1 VHYPKNLNLWFP
13 SYLRGRARR
22 LVEVRRPKRLWVALT
37 DHFEPCGNTTLENAH
52 KRMDL
57 WDARWPAIAALA
69 PRDSAGR
76 PPCFTFFYPQE
87 EYQRDIVS
95 RVAALTHDGTSDVE
109 IHLHHFNDNA
119 ASFAEKIRVF
129 KRQLHEEHGLL
140 HHHKGQLVFGFIH
153 GNWALDNS
161 HPTGHGC
168 GVTGELQLLR
178 DLGCYADFTMPSAPS
193 ATQSRIVNQIYWTTG
208 DPARPRG
215 FDSGVQATV
224 GGGTRGDLLM
234 ITGPVGLRLRERLLP
249 RLEFG
254 ELAAN
259 DPPTPYRVERWLA
272 LAPRIGDDI
281 FLKLYGH
288 SAREDNARTLLG
300 SSPADPGALASMFR
314 WIHQAA
320 ARHSLELHWASA
332 FEMFQAADRLIQ
344 QSPVILSEVRRQPDA
359 AEGPATP
366 TAEPTHLQALAHKSL
381 PGRPSC

>member
-1 VHYPKNLNLWFP
+1 LVH
-13 SYLRGRARR
+13 SRAPR
-22 LVEVRRPKRLWVALT
+22 RLWVALT
-37 DHFEPCGNTTLENAH
+37 DHFEPYGNTTLDVAH
-52 KRMDL
+52 RRMDK
-57 WDARWPAIAALA
+57 WEERWPRIASEA
-69 PRDSAGR
+69 PRDAAGQAPR
-76 PPCFTFFYPQE
+76 FTFFYPQE
-87 EYQRDIVS
+87 EYQREILD
-95 RVAALTHDGTSDVE
+95 RVAALTRDGTADVE

-129 KRQLHEEHGLL
+129 KRQLHDGHGLL
-140 HHHKGQLVFGFIH
+140 HHHNGQLVFGFIH

-178 DLGCYADFTMPSAPS
+178 DLGCYADFTMPSIPS
-193 ATQSRIVNQIYWTTG
+193 PTQSRIVNQIYWTTG

-215 FDSGVQATV
+215 FDSGVEATV

-259 DPPTPYRVERWLA
+259 DPPTPYRVDCWLA

-288 SAREDNARTLLG
+288 SAREDNAQTLLG
-300 SSPADPGALASMFR
+300 SSGSDSGADPGALSGMFR

-320 ARHSLELHWASA
+320 AQHNLELHWASA
-332 FEMFQAADRLIQ
+332 FEMFKAADKLIRGQ
-344 QSPVILSEVRRQPDA
+344 NA
-359 AEGPATP
+359 
-366 TAEPTHLQALAHKSL
+366 
-381 PGRPSC
+381 